1 MVIVQEGS
9 ANADKFFLCTTDS
22 SASLGSDS
30 ITFTVVQPS
39 NVGDVT
45 LTGTQ
50 TLTNK
55 TLTSP
60 VISDIVSVSNGDIN
74 LTPNGTG
81 HVTVKGN
88 TNPGSIQFN
97 CESNSHGQ
105 ILKAQAHSVG
115 TSATIVLPAAAG
127 TLVGTGDTGTLPLA
141 AMDIDGG
148 TDIGADLTTSDL
160 IVVDDGAGGTN
171 RKAALSRVVT
181 LMSAQGFVTDDPTAL
196 AIALG

>member
-1 MVIVQEGS
+1 GMLYFNTTSDVLRVYSGS
-9 ANADKFFLCTTDS
+9 AWQDAAVDTSTF
-22 SASLGSDS
+22 
-30 ITFTVVQPS
+30 ITL
-39 NVGDVT
+39 N
-45 LTGTQ
+45 GTQ

-60 VISDIVSVSNGDIN
+60 VISEVVSVSNGDIN

-88 TNPGSIQFN
+88 NNPGTIQLN
-97 CESNSHGQ
+97 CEQNSHGVQ
-105 ILKAQAHSVG
+105 IKSPPHSANS
-115 TSATIVLPAAAG
+115 SAVL
-127 TLVGTGDTGTLPLA
+127 TLPTETGNLIGSGDTGTLPLVA
-141 AMDIDGG
+141 IDIDGG

-171 RKAALSRVVT
+171 KKAALSRVVT
-181 LMSAQGFVTDDPTAL
+181 LMSAQGFSTDDPTAL

>member
-60 VISDIVSVSNGDIN
+60 VISDIVSISNGDIN

>member
-9 ANADKFFLCTTDS
+9 VNADKFFLCTTDS

-45 LTGTQ
+45 LNGTQ

-55 TLTSP
+55 TLTAPKITSI
-60 VISDIVSVSNGDIN
+60 VTTSNADIE
-74 LTPNGTG
+74 LAPNGTG

-127 TLVGTGDTGTLPLA
+127 TLVGTGDTGTLPLVA
-141 AMDIDGG
+141 IDIDGG

-171 RKAALSRVVT
+171 RKAALSRMIT
-181 LMSAQGFVTDDPTAL
+181 LVQANIDDPTAL